1 MIKIKIGEAEY
12 RLMESVEDIN
22 DKRFIY
28 FKMYLLESLEGIDRP
43 LFRSTMERA
52 TEFFNKQKL
61 LQAMGEFQNYQ
72 HSIEYEKY
80 NDDALSKCFALI
92 CLEDGEDQLNVDDNF
107 LQEKLVRFWTNGL
120 TRDYVEES
128 VRGFTIASPL
138 SFGSYSLALEEVM
151 ANLEAIPL
159 SEYED
164 LQKDQK
170 VKPAS
175 KG

>member
-22 DKRFIY
+22 DKRFLY

-43 LFRSTMERA
+43 LFKTTMEKA
-52 TEFFNKQKL
+52 TEFFNKSKL

-92 CLEDGEDQLNVDDNF
+92 CLEDEEDQLNVDDNF
-107 LQEKLVRFWTNGL
+107 LQEKLERLWTNGL
-120 TRDYVEES
+120 TRGFVEES
-128 VRGFTIASPL
+128 VRDFTIASPL

-151 ANLEAIPL
+151 ANLEAMPL
-159 SEYED
+159 SELRD
-164 LQKDQK
+164 LPKEQTQKKESSD
-170 VKPAS
+170 
-175 KG
+175 